1 MRRIGRIAMVAA
13 LGASLA
19 ACGGKSDQ
27 VAPDPSATVDAASPP
42 DNPIFAGAPDS
53 AAQCKVCHSF
63 EPGRNG
69 VGPSLAGIAGRKAG
83 TEAGFAYSPAMK
95 ASGLT
100 WDDATL
106 DTYLTAP
113 MKAVPGTKM
122 AYAGMPDAAKRK
134 ALIDWLK
141 TVK

>member
-1 MRRIGRIAMVAA
+1 MRRNGRIAAVIA
-13 LGASLA
+13 LGAALA
-19 ACGGKSDQ
+19 ACGGQSDQ
-27 VAPDPSATVDAASPP
+27 AAPEPSATSEAVSPP
-42 DNPIFAGAPDS
+42 DNPVFAGAPDS
-53 AAQCKVCHSF
+53 AVQCKVCHSF

-83 TEAGFAYSPAMK
+83 TEAGFAFSEAMK
-95 ASGLT
+95 TSGLT

-106 DTYLTAP
+106 DAYLAAP